1 MALLAPVL
9 LMRLRARE
17 HRRML
22 LRGEPFSSRSHAAE
36 VPKTPKASPS
46 IDMKAKKKTIIEQ
59 EPMGIVISRG
69 SRLEQAPTFSAY
81 IWAPDPEEKETEIE
95 PKVA

>member
-1 MALLAPVL
+1 
-9 LMRLRARE
+9 
-17 HRRML
+17 
-22 LRGEPFSSRSHAAE
+22 
-36 VPKTPKASPS
+36 
-46 IDMKAKKKTIIEQ
+46 MKAKKKAIAEQ

-81 IWAPDPEEKETEIE
+81 IWAPDPEEKENEIE

>member
-1 MALLAPVL
+1 MAVAPLLL
-9 LMRLRARE
+9 KARGVSPS
-17 HRRML
+17 HRRVM

-36 VPKTPKASPS
+36 APNTRHHLLY
-46 IDMKAKKKTIIEQ
+46 MKAKKKAVAEQ

-69 SRLEQAPTFSAY
+69 SRLEHVPTFSAY
-81 IWAPDPEEKETEIE
+81 IWAPDPEEKENEIE